1 MSDAPRRNAA
11 SDDSKD
17 NALINRDD
25 IYDFIARCDS
35 YRSLEPLFA
44 DYSEILKSYGFNSF
58 IFTGLPT
65 HGDDVESYVI
75 KNAWPDEW
83 TDRYREQRYF
93 LKDPVSQW
101 SLRRSKPFF
110 WAEARAASI
119 STAQATKIENEAR
132 AFGLGEGVAFPMY
145 DASSWQ
151 AVISLA
157 TADKCD
163 LDKNSIAN
171 LYLLSLYCKMTAC
184 DLLPGSTDRRAV
196 LSAREQEILQWVSAG
211 KSSWDVSKILNIS
224 EGTVTQ
230 HLAKIRAKMGVSN
243 TTHAVATAIRNREIH
258 P

>member
-1 MSDAPRRNAA
+1 M
-11 SDDSKD
+11 K
-17 NALINRDD
+17 RDD
-25 IYDFIARCDS
+25 MYDFLAGCDS

-44 DYSEILKSYGFNSF
+44 AYAEILESYGFNSF

-65 HGDDVESYVI
+65 HGDDEESYVI

-83 TDRYREQRYF
+83 TDRCREQRYF

-101 SLRRSKPFF
+101 SLKRSKPFF

-157 TADKCD
+157 TSHKCD
-163 LDKNSIAN
+163 LDKSSIAN
-171 LYLLSLYCKMTAC
+171 LYLLSLCCKMTAC

-196 LSAREQEILQWVSAG
+196 LSAREQEILQWVSVG
-211 KSSWDVSKILNIS
+211 KSSWEVSRILHIS

-243 TTHAVATAIRNREIH
+243 TTHAVATAIRNREIR

>member
-1 MSDAPRRNAA
+1 MGMTWN
-11 SDDSKD
+11 
-17 NALINRDD
+17 L
-25 IYDFIARCDS
+25 
-35 YRSLEPLFA
+35 
-44 DYSEILKSYGFNSF
+44 
-58 IFTGLPT
+58 
-65 HGDDVESYVI
+65 YVI

-101 SLRRSKPFF
+101 SLKRSKPFF

-157 TADKCD
+157 TSDKCD
-163 LDKNSIAN
+163 LDKSSIAN

-184 DLLPGSTDRRAV
+184 DLLPGWTDRRAV
-196 LSAREQEILQWVSAG
+196 LSAREQEILQWVSVG
-211 KSSWDVSKILNIS
+211 KSSWDVSRILQYLGRDGHPASRQNS
-224 EGTVTQ
+224 REDGREQ
-230 HLAKIRAKMGVSN
+230 HDARG
-243 TTHAVATAIRNREIH
+243 RNRYPEPGNPPVTVPSI
-258 P
+258 